1 MRTVFIR
8 RHLIVRVVSPTSS
21 RVWAVAS
28 GFTVAS
34 IGFLLTRS
42 TTAASATA
50 EASTTFLLGDLPF
63 LVVGLSLSVF
73 GVGIAVSEW
82 GRDHGPTVARWCL
95 FGTAATGVAV
105 VISLAGAGIPMMLA
119 DGATVALALDL
130 VLTGAVGG
138 TITGVQASR
147 RRESTRELQERNN
160 RLTLLNRVLRH
171 EVLNGLN
178 VVRGYAGLVG
188 AETSGSA
195 DATDQSAVDGATPDG
210 AGGAATAAETGAA
223 TAAETGVA
231 AVGAG
236 PTADATA
243 AIERSAD
250 RIDEAAAEL
259 TRLSRPGGTGPIELS
274 AVLESCVADARERYP
289 HAEIDLVDDT
299 DSPRLI
305 ATRRAEHLFEHL
317 LANAVEHN
325 DGETPRVAVTA
336 ESDWNA
342 VDVTVADDG
351 DGLADRQRRILLDGR
366 LPEYDDPAS
375 GFGLTIVRL
384 LATESSADVT
394 VTAGI
399 DGGVGISL
407 TFQRH
412 RAPDGIVTGSLSTG
426 VPTGPLRVGVVA
438 AVFAGVVMGIPLS
451 TLQGSIPVIGSL
463 YGSPSPV
470 VGWTVHIFHSLVF
483 GLGFVALL
491 SASRLVRYRS
501 HALLTAGI
509 GVAYG
514 AGIWLIA
521 AGFVMPLWLR
531 VLGTPVPVPNLPAAG
546 LLGHVLWGVT
556 LGGLFGFGR
565 RWL

>member
-1 MRTVFIR
+1 MF
-8 RHLIVRVVSPTSS
+8 PASS
-21 RVWAVAS
+21 RAWAVAS

-95 FGTAATGVAV
+95 FGTAATGAAV

-119 DGATVALALDL
+119 DGVTFALALDL

-147 RRESTRELQERNN
+147 RRESSRELQERNN

-178 VVRGYAGLVG
+178 VVRGYAELVG
-188 AETSGSA
+188 TETGGSE
-195 DATDQSAVDGATPDG
+195 DATNQSAADGATPDG
-210 AGGAATAAETGAA
+210 GAGAA
-223 TAAETGVA
+223 
-231 AVGAG
+231 
-236 PTADATA
+236 ADAAA
-243 AIERSAD
+243 AIERSAG
-250 RIDEAAAEL
+250 RINEAADEL
-259 TRLSRPGGTGPIELS
+259 TRLSRPSGTRPIELS
-274 AVLESCVADARERYP
+274 AVLESCVADARQRYP
-289 HAEIDLVDDT
+289 HAEIDLVDDS
-299 DSPRLI
+299 DGPRVI

-325 DGETPRVAVTA
+325 DSETPRVAVTA
-336 ESDWNA
+336 EADWNS
-342 VDVTVADDG
+342 VHVTVADDG
-351 DGLADRQRRILLDGR
+351 DGLADRQRRILLDGT

-384 LATESSADVT
+384 LATESNADVT
-394 VTAGI
+394 VTEGI
-399 DGGVGISL
+399 DGGVGIGL

-412 RAPDGIVTGSLSTG
+412 LAPDGIATGSLDTG
-426 VPTGPLRVGVVA
+426 VPTGPLRVGAVA
-438 AVFAGVVMGIPLS
+438 AVFAGIVMGIPLS

-463 YGSPSPV
+463 YGSPAPI
-470 VGWTVHIFHSLVF
+470 VGWTVHMFHSLVF

-501 HALLTAGI
+501 HVLPTAGI

-514 AGIWLIA
+514 AGIWLVA

-531 VLGTPVPVPNLPAAG
+531 VLGTPTPVPNLPAAG
-546 LLGHVLWGVT
+546 LVGHVLWGAT
-556 LGGLFGFGR
+556 LGGLFAFGR